1 MKKMCML
8 VKKIKWVND
17 VGKFAQGSSIE
28 GRFEESIS
36 KTVYQNLVN
45 LTNLLINLAVKAR
58 AKKME

>member
-1 MKKMCML
+1 MT
-8 VKKIKWVND
+8 WVNLLKVQVLKED
-17 VGKFAQGSSIE
+17 LKN
-28 GRFEESIS
+28 SIS